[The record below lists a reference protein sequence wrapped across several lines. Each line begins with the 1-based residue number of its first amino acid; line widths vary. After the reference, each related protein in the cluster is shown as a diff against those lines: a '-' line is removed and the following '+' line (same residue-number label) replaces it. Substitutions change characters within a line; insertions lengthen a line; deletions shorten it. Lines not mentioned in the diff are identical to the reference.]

1 MTFGGE
7 GETMELL
14 DAATREKLCDISV
27 DKTVMTLRKMPDG
40 MEIPAG
46 TYPDAKIRL
55 SAYNGTTSESLEVP
69 VNLVVEE

>member
-1 MTFGGE
+1 
-7 GETMELL
+7 
-14 DAATREKLCDISV
+14 
-27 DKTVMTLRKMPDG
+27 MTLRKMPDG

-55 SAYNGTTSESLEVP
+55 SAFNGTTAEFLFVP